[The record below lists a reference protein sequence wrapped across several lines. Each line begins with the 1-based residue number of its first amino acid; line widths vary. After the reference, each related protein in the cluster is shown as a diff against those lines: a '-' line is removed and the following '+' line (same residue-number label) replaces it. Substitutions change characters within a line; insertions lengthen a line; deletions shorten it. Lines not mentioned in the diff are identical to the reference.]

1 MSALAIIIYSFA
13 LWMGLYL
20 LGRNGQKSGMRF
32 AGVGLITY
40 AIGLAIA
47 ILFPDAKQ
55 WHFAAAILPLICWFG
70 AVWQL
75 IPGESR
81 TGLPKRPIYVIL
93 VGTIFFFMGLA
104 GLLIP
109 QNWLNSDIVLIGI
122 GMDLMLLGYGI
133 AAIDAHDEGEAL
145 LPDALRSLAASA
157 ALVLIL
163 GMQIVIVMA
172 IEGNASD
179 GMQFLLLSLITTVI
193 ALQVFA
199 PYLQNLLDII
209 VFQQTPQIQRSRAE
223 LQAVSNA
230 LPRIDASL
238 EILNMDEDEFA
249 RLTRRALGHMGNLN
263 RLISSPLMQLPQID
277 QRLADRDVA
286 DHSLERAAELKQL
299 LTEGIMYL
307 KPVQDGFFGTSDEW
321 RYFNAL
327 YFPYVVGLKPYS
339 RRMIHEDL
347 DVDSKA
353 ALDWFQAQVPERT
366 LYNWQNAGAK
376 LIAQYLREQTQ
387 AKLIEL
393 AG

>member
-1 MSALAIIIYSFA
+1 MSALGIIIYSFA

-20 LGRNGQKSGMRF
+20 LGRNGQKSGMCF
-32 AGVGLITY
+32 AGLGLVTY

-47 ILFPDAKQ
+47 ILLPEAKQ
-55 WHFAAAILPLICWFG
+55 WHFTVAILPLLCWFG

-81 TGLPKRPIYVIL
+81 LGLPKRAIYVIL
-93 VGTIFFFMGLA
+93 VGTVSFFLGVA

-109 QNWLNSDIVLIGI
+109 QNWFNSDLVLIAI
-122 GMDLMLLGYGI
+122 GVDLMLLGYGI

-145 LPDALRSLAASA
+145 LPDALRSLSA
-157 ALVLIL
+157 TTALVIIF
-163 GMQIVIVMA
+163 GMQITLVMR
-172 IEGNASD
+172 IENIDSS
-179 GMQFLLLSLITTVI
+179 GMQFLLLSLITTIIV
-193 ALQVFA
+193 LQVFGSQ
-199 PYLQNLLDII
+199 LQNLLDIV
-209 VFQQTPQIQRSRAE
+209 VFQKAPQIQQSRAE
-223 LQAVSNA
+223 LQAVANA

-238 EILNMDEDEFA
+238 EILNMDDKEFA

-263 RLISSPLMQLPQID
+263 RLVSSPLMQLPQID

-299 LTEGIMYL
+299 LTEGIMFL
-307 KPVQDGFFGTSDEW
+307 KPLQEGTFGTSDEW

-339 RRMIHEDL
+339 RRMIYDDL
-347 DVDSKA
+347 DEDSRA
-353 ALDWFQAQVPERT
+353 ALDWFQSQVPERT

-376 LIAQYLREQTQ
+376 LIAQYLREQTY